1 MKNGGMQH
9 GWSSIMYISTV
20 KPTISIIHMKHDSLN
35 YSRLNLDNSEQQR
48 HAVPK
53 LKPRKIR
60 NPDRRSVRSPAN

>member
-1 MKNGGMQH
+1 MKNGGMQY
-9 GWSSIMYISTV
+9 GWSCIMYISIV

-35 YSRLNLDNSEQQR
+35 YSRLEFDNSEQQR

-60 NPDRRSVRSPAN
+60 NPDRHSVRILAN